1 MLSYFHNL
9 KKKKKKEK
17 HAPEMGIMCTQEI
30 PRETRD
36 TSLGRHATRHGHAHT
51 HAHTRTHTQRHS
63 FPSAKASCILTSSS
77 FREGHITARLVAA
90 LPGLT
95 LGVFSLGGLQARPS
109 DRPASPLHPPWGQG
123 EGCREGWSLPCCC
136 PSPCLWPPSPF

>member
-17 HAPEMGIMCTQEI
+17 RAPEMGIMCTQEI

-36 TSLGRHATRHGHAHT
+36 TSLGRHATRHGHAHA
-51 HAHTRTHTQRHS
+51 HAHARTQRHS

-109 DRPASPLHPPWGQG
+109 DRPASPLNPLWGQG
-123 EGCREGWSLPCCC
+123 EGCREGWSLPRCC
-136 PSPCLWPPSPF
+136 PSRCLWPPSPF